1 MLTTGGP
8 PDPLVA
14 SPTVSG
20 LLVSFEGIDRAG
32 KTTQAALLC
41 EAFGERALAVREPG
55 GTPVG
60 ERVRELLKD
69 PHAEISDR
77 TEALLFAAAR
87 AELVARVIRPA
98 LDQGRVVVCDRFLDS
113 SLAYQGGGRGLG
125 VEEVERVNAWATGGL
140 LPDLTILLA
149 MSTEDAAGRSG
160 EDDRFESEGADLQQL
175 VLETYEAL
183 AAADPRRWRQ
193 VPADRAAPEVAADV
207 LGLVEHALAV
217 RDRAPSP
224 EGARS
229 AGEGAHA

>member
-1 MLTTGGP
+1 M
-8 PDPLVA
+8 
-14 SPTVSG
+14 SG
-20 LLVSFEGIDRAG
+20 LFVSFEGIDRAG

-41 EAFGERALAVREPG
+41 EALGERALAVREPG

-69 PHAEISDR
+69 PHAEMSDR

-113 SLAYQGGGRGLG
+113 SLAYQVGGRGLG
-125 VEEVERVNAWATGGL
+125 VEEVERVNAWATGRL
-140 LPDLTILLA
+140 LPDLTILLTMTA
-149 MSTEDAAGRSG
+149 EDAAGRSG
-160 EDDRFESEGADLQQL
+160 EQDRFESEGTDLQQL

-183 AAADPRRWRQ
+183 AAADPRRFRP
-193 VPADRAAPEVAADV
+193 VPADRPAPEVAAAV
-207 LGLVEHALAV
+207 LGLVEHALEV

-224 EGARS
+224 AGARS